1 MRLSNCEINFSNPFF
16 LLRLFVSAISLFT
29 FMSCSTP
36 KNVTYFRDIPDTVLR
51 RSIDQAPYYTPE
63 IQVDDILQVT
73 IQTLDPASTAMLNQT
88 NTTSWPVTG
97 TSGTQPASNT
107 QASNVSGFLVDKE
120 GYVVLPLIGKVQVKG
135 KTTDKVRD
143 DIRAKA
149 AEYYK
154 DPVVNV
160 RFANFKIT
168 VLGEVTRP
176 STYIVPNEKVT
187 LLDAIGMAGDL
198 TIYGKRENV
207 MLIRDAGPKKE
218 FIRFNLNDSKTFTS
232 PYFYLR
238 QGDVVYVEPN
248 KNKVSGTDTNSVK
261 RIAVITSVLTLL
273 VVVISR
279 INF

>member
-1 MRLSNCEINFSNPFF
+1 MRLRNHELKFGKPFCS
-16 LLRLFVSAISLFT
+16 LLRLVTAMIPLCFLA
-29 FMSCSTP
+29 CSSP
-36 KNVTYFRDIPDTVLR
+36 KNITYFRDIPDSVLR
-51 RSIDQAPYYTPE
+51 RSVNQTPYYTPE
-63 IQVDDILQVT
+63 IQVDDILQVS
-73 IQTLDPASTAMLNQT
+73 IQTLDPASTAMLNQPAVA
-88 NTTSWPVTG
+88 SWPVTG
-97 TSGTQPASNT
+97 NSGTQPTAAT
-107 QASNVSGFLVDKE
+107 PASNVSGFLVDKD
-120 GYVVLPLIGKVQVKG
+120 GYVVLPLIGKVMVKG

-160 RFANFKIT
+160 RFANFKVT
-168 VLGEVTRP
+168 VLGEVNRP
-176 STYIVPNEKVT
+176 STYIMPNEKVT

-207 MLIRDAGPKKE
+207 MLIRDAGAKKE
-218 FIRFNLNDSKTFTS
+218 FIRFNLNDSKTFMS

-248 KNKVSGTDTNSVK
+248 ENKVSGTDTNSVK
-261 RIAVITSVLTLL
+261 RIAIVTSVLTLL
-273 VVVISR
+273 IVVISR

>member
-16 LLRLFVSAISLFT
+16 LLLSFVSAIPLFT

-88 NTTSWPVTG
+88 NTASWPVTG

-107 QASNVSGFLVDKE
+107 AASNVSGFLVDKD
-120 GYVVLPLIGKVQVKG
+120 GYVVLPLIGKVLVKG

-238 QGDVVYVEPN
+238 QGDVVYVEPD

>member
-16 LLRLFVSAISLFT
+16 LLRLFVSAIPLFT
-29 FMSCSTP
+29 LMSCSTP

-88 NTTSWPVTG
+88 NTASWPVTG
-97 TSGTQPASNT
+97 TSGTQPAGNT
-107 QASNVSGFLVDKE
+107 AASNVSGFLVDKD
-120 GYVVLPLIGKVQVKG
+120 GYVVLPLIGKVLVKG

-143 DIRAKA
+143 DIRVKA

-207 MLIRDAGPKKE
+207 MLIRDAGAKKE
-218 FIRFNLNDSKTFTS
+218 FIRFNLNDSKIFTS

-238 QGDVVYVEPN
+238 QGDVVYVEPD
-248 KNKVSGTDTNSVK
+248 KNKVSATDTNSVK
-261 RIAVITSVLTLL
+261 RIAIITSVLTLL